1 MIRVGLVG
9 CGRMGKVHLRLLSE
23 LEGVQIVG
31 VVDTDR
37 DRANALAAGG
47 RSGLVAG
54 SLESLLELARP
65 DAVHILSPPAT
76 HASLACTALQAGCHV
91 FVEKPMALTADEARL
106 VIAAAENGKI
116 LTVGHNYLFD
126 PVIRTAQ
133 AYVAEDRLGQLL
145 GFDAFH
151 GALPGGPVWLFE
163 LPSGPWM
170 EDVPHMLYLSMHF
183 MGDIQVL
190 QAIGHPP
197 AKQSK
202 VTELRVVAQHVG
214 GVSSLIY
221 SANTAP
227 FRIRL
232 TLFGTKRTLEIDL
245 KAGTLVEHRAFKGHR
260 WLTKGVAALDV
271 TSQLLLGTG
280 RNAVRVLLGRER
292 GWPGLRALLEAF
304 YAAIRDGGPSPAPA
318 IEGLRVAELS
328 EEIARL
334 LKHPP
339 SASVC

>member
-1 MIRVGLVG
+1 
-9 CGRMGKVHLRLLSE
+9 MGEVHLRLLSE

-37 DRANALAAGG
+37 ERANALAAGG
-47 RSGLVAG
+47 RIDLVAG
-54 SLESLLELARP
+54 SLENLLELARP
-65 DAVHILSPPAT
+65 DAVHILTPPAT
-76 HASLACTALQAGCHV
+76 HASLACTALKAGCHV
-91 FVEKPMALTADEARL
+91 FVEKPMSLTVQEAGL
-106 VIAAAENGKI
+106 VVAEAKHGKI
-116 LTVGHNYLFD
+116 LTVGHNHLFD
-126 PVIRTAQ
+126 PVIRGAQ
-133 AYVAEDRLGQLL
+133 TYVAEGRLGQLL
-145 GFDAFH
+145 SLEAFH

-170 EDVPHMLYLSMHF
+170 EDVPHLLYLSMHF

-221 SANTAP
+221 SANTVP

-245 KAGTLVEHRAFKGHR
+245 KAGTLVEHREFKGHR
-260 WLTKGVAALDV
+260 WLAKGAAALDV
-271 TSQLLLGTG
+271 TFQLLLGTG
-280 RNAVRVLLGRER
+280 RNAARVLLGRER
-292 GWPGLRALLEAF
+292 GWPGLRALLEGF
-304 YAAIRDGGPSPAPA
+304 YAAIRDGGPSPVPA
-318 IEGLRVAELS
+318 LQGLRVAELS
-328 EEIARL
+328 EEIRHRL
-334 LKHPP
+334 NG
-339 SASVC
+339 AQEEVDG